1 MLAQEGRWLTAAE
14 LADAEPASPRR
25 RPDAPPRGAGRPAAG
40 RFRRTEHVESVAA
53 LVARVIEHR
62 GLVEVVRHHRVLIEW
77 TELVGPRVAAAAAPD
92 SLSKG
97 VLGVWVKSSAWLQ
110 ELRFERDAII
120 ARINEGIG
128 GRPLVTELRFHFG
141 GKDLLRVADRAAHL
155 RELAAERARRHAAP
169 PPRLE
174 PTPAGAAA
182 LAQIHADTAAVEDD
196 ELRAAIE
203 RVRARWD
210 R

>member
-1 MLAQEGRWLTAAE
+1 MLARWLTAAE

-25 RPDAPPRGAGRPAAG
+25 GSDEPPRRAGRPTAG
-40 RFRRTEHVESVAA
+40 RFPRTEHVASVAA
-53 LVARVIEHR
+53 LVARVIENR

-77 TELVGPRVAAAAAPD
+77 KELVGERIARATAPD

-97 VLGVWVKSSAWLQ
+97 VLGVWVRTSSWIHELQ
-110 ELRFERDAII
+110 FSRDAMI
-120 ARINEGIG
+120 AQINEGIG
-128 GRPLVTELRFHFG
+128 GRPLVTDIRFHHG
-141 GKDLLRVADRAAHL
+141 GKDLLRVADREAHL
-155 RELAAERARRHAAP
+155 RALEETRARRHAAP

-174 PTPAGAAA
+174 PTPADAAA

-196 ELRAAIE
+196 ELREAIA